1 MILVDSSVWID
12 HFRNGNSKLE
22 ALLLHMGVAC
32 HPFIV
37 GELALGTMRNRAMIL
52 DALNNLPHVKYAHDD
67 EVMQFIEQHKLYGQG
82 IGYVDAHLLV
92 AVAITPGA
100 LFWTMDRRL
109 SNVAGKLK
117 LHMAE

>member
-12 HFRNGNSKLE
+12 HFRNGNAKLE
-22 ALLLHMGVAC
+22 ALLLHMRVAC
-32 HPFIV
+32 HPFIL
-37 GELALGTMRNRAMIL
+37 GELALGMMRNRAITL
-52 DALNNLPHVKYAHDD
+52 DALNNLPQVTYAHDD
-67 EVMQFIEQHKLYGQG
+67 EVMQFIEHHKLYGQG

-92 AVAITPGA
+92 SVALTPGT

-117 LHMAE
+117 LHMTE